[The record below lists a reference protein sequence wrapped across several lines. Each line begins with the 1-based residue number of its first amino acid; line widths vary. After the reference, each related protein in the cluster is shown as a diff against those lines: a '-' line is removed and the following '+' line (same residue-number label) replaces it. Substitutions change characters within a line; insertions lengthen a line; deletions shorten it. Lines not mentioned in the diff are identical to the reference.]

1 MNFTESYKVSL
12 YCKLQA
18 MRSKF
23 DLDVTMIQR
32 KRVCDNNPFSNY
44 TDSDRDAVIRSHYN
58 YAKIVSDVKD
68 PQSKLT
74 YTT

>member
-1 MNFTESYKVSL
+1 MNFAESYKVSL

-32 KRVCDNNPFSNY
+32 KRVCDSNPFSNY
-44 TDSDRDAVIRSHYN
+44 TDLDRETVIRNHYN
-58 YAKIVSDVKD
+58 YAKIVSDVKA
-68 PQSKLT
+68 PKPKLT